1 MTATNTRNTEN
12 TAEAKGAVETPAPG
26 RSTVQNSQSKTGSY
40 DPAVLEPGWQERW
53 RTQGLYRTSEGGG
66 KPKYYVLDF
75 FPYPSGDGLSVGHC
89 RNYVPTDTLSRYM
102 RMRGYNVLH
111 PMGWDA
117 FGEPTEQFAITTGTS
132 PRKATDRNAANY
144 KRQFDLI
151 GCSYDW
157 SREIDSSA
165 PDYYHWTQWFFLLLY
180 KRGLAYRDVQW
191 QWWCPRC
198 QTTLSNQE
206 AQDGV
211 CWRGHTGLTKKQIP
225 AWYFKITAYADQLLE
240 GLKEIEWPERIKLMQ
255 ENWIGR
261 SEGTEIQFKAESG
274 TPLPVFTTRPD
285 TVFGVTFMVIAPEH
299 PLVEELTTPDRRAEV
314 MAYVEKAKATSEI
327 DRLSTEREKTGV
339 FTGSYAINPLNGD
352 KVQLW
357 VADYVLATYGTGVVM
372 GVPAHDTR
380 DFAFAKKYGVPVK
393 LVIEPPTWKGAG
405 KSAEDLPDAYVG
417 PGEMVNSGEF
427 DGTFTYGDW
436 KKVSPLERQEI
447 ARAWEFD
454 LEEMETRIAA
464 LQENGIEAV
473 TRRVQEQGT
482 GTKTVHYRMR
492 DWLISR
498 QRYWG
503 SPIPVVYC
511 PTHGEVPVPEDQLPV
526 ELPEMAD
533 FAPDGSGR
541 SPLARAHDWVQTTCP
556 ICNGPAERE
565 TDTMGGFACS
575 SWYFLRFCSPDFGG
589 AAFERSKVDY
599 WMPVDQYVGGAEHAV
614 LHLLYARFWT
624 HVMHDAGLFSFK
636 EPFTRLRNQGMLVV
650 STPHRRAIDP
660 NATEEW
666 IPVTGEEAAALRAQG
681 QQVEMRAT
689 KMSKSLRN
697 VITPD
702 EMVGK
707 YGADSLRMYEMFM
720 APFDQEVEWN
730 EEGING
736 QRRFMGRVW
745 NLVTETWSESAGEKF
760 TGTDEQ
766 LQRLR
771 HKTVK
776 KVTEDLEG
784 FRFNTMVSAL
794 MTFANALGERQRAG
808 TWKTATFQ
816 EAVETLVTLL
826 APSAP
831 FIAEGLWQLT
841 GGFGRG
847 KPAPA
852 EAGSGRTAFGDAG
865 SVHLQTWPSYDE
877 ALTRDDVV
885 TVVVQVNGKVRDR
898 LELPAEATE
907 ADAKEAAL
915 ARPRIQEFVTNPDTA
930 KFIYVKGRLLNI
942 VVR

>member
-1 MTATNTRNTEN
+1 MMTINTE
-12 TAEAKGAVETPAPG
+12 TQSSTLGSAAVEQPVYLSLKSNLPA
-26 RSTVQNSQSKTGSY
+26 Y
-40 DPAVLEPGWQERW
+40 DPQTLEPGWQQRW
-53 RTQGLYRTSEGGG
+53 QTQGMYRTEEGGG

-102 RMRGYNVLH
+102 RMRGFNVLH

-117 FGEPTEQFAITTGTS
+117 FGEPTEQFAVLTGTS
-132 PRKATDRNAANY
+132 PRAATDRNTANY
-144 KRQFDLI
+144 KRQYDLI

-157 SREIDSSA
+157 TREIDSSS
-165 PDYYHWTQWFFLLLY
+165 PEYYRWTQWFFLMLH
-180 KRGLAYRDVQW
+180 KRGLAYRNVQW

-225 AWYFKITAYADQLLE
+225 AWYFKITDYADALIQ
-240 GLKEIEWPERIKLMQ
+240 GLSEIEWPERIKLMQ

-261 SEGTEIQFKAESG
+261 SEGTDIEFKTEAGE
-274 TPLPVFTTRPD
+274 PLRVFTTRPD

-299 PLVEELTTPDRRAEV
+299 PLVDTLTTADQREAVRE
-314 MAYVEKAKATSEI
+314 YVERAKATSEI

-339 FTGSYAINPLNGD
+339 FTGSYAINPLNGQ

-380 DFAFAKKYGVPVK
+380 DFAFAKKYGVPIA
-393 LVIEPPTWKGAG
+393 LVIEPPTWKGTDKTAV
-405 KSAEDLPDAYVG
+405 DLPDAYIG

-427 DGTFTYGDW
+427 NGIFTYGDW
-436 KKVSPLERQEI
+436 KKLSPLERMEI
-447 ARAWEFD
+447 ANEWGFSVEAMDR
-454 LEEMETRIAA
+454 RIDS
-464 LQENGIEAV
+464 LKENGIEAV
-473 TRRVQEQGT
+473 TRRVQEQGL
-482 GTKTVHYRMR
+482 GEKSVHYRMR

-503 SPIPVVYC
+503 APIPIIFC
-511 PTHGEVPVPEDQLPV
+511 PTHGEVPVPESQLPV
-526 ELPEMAD
+526 ELPEMKD
-533 FAPDGSGR
+533 FTPDGSGR
-541 SPLARAHDWVQTTCP
+541 SPLARAADWVNTTCP
-556 ICNGPAERE
+556 ICGGPAERE

-575 SWYFLRFCSPDFGG
+575 SWYFLRFCSPHFDGG
-589 AAFERSKVDY
+589 PFEQAAAEY

-624 HVMHDAGLFSFK
+624 RVMHDADLINFK
-636 EPFTRLRNQGMLVV
+636 EPFYRLRNQGMLVV
-650 STPHRRAIDP
+650 STPHRRAQDP
-660 NATEEW
+660 KATEEW
-666 IPVTGEEAAALRAQG
+666 VPVTAEEAAALRAQD
-681 QQVEMRAT
+681 QVVEMRST

-702 EMVGK
+702 DMVAK

-736 QRRFMGRVW
+736 QRRFLGRIW
-745 NLVTETWSESAGEKF
+745 TLVTDSWAEAAGERF
-760 TGTDEQ
+760 ITVDEQ
-766 LQRLR
+766 LVRLR
-771 HKTVK
+771 HRTVK
-776 KVTEDLEG
+776 KVTDDLER
-784 FRFNTMVSAL
+784 FRFNTMVAAT
-794 MTFANALGERQRAG
+794 MEFANALGERYRAG
-808 TWKTATFQ
+808 TWKTASFQ
-816 EAVETLVTLL
+816 EAVETLVLL
-826 APSAP
+826 LSPSAP
-831 FIAEGLWQLT
+831 FIAEALWQVT

-847 KPAPA
+847 PSQPYVSGEPQAPFS
-852 EAGSGRTAFGDAG
+852 EIG
-865 SVHLQTWPSYDE
+865 SVHAQRWPTHDE
-877 ALTRDDVV
+877 SLTRDDVV
-885 TVVVQVNGKVRDR
+885 TIVVQVNGKVRDR
-898 LELPAEATE
+898 VELPAES
-907 ADAKEAAL
+907 DEAAARL
-915 ARPRIQEFVTNPDTA
+915 AALSRPRVQEFVTDPQNA
-930 KFIYVKGRLLNI
+930 KYIYVKGRLLNI

>member
-1 MTATNTRNTEN
+1 MTTIEKPKTHS
-12 TAEAKGAVETPAPG
+12 APYEPQ
-26 RSTVQNSQSKTGSY
+26 T
-40 DPAVLEPGWQERW
+40 LERGWQERW
-53 RTQGLYRTSEGGG
+53 RTQGLYRSTEGGG

-89 RNYVPTDTLSRYM
+89 RNYVPTDTLSRYF
-102 RMRGYNVLH
+102 RMRGFNVLH

-117 FGEPTEQFAITTGTS
+117 FGEPTEQFAVLTGTS
-132 PRKATDRNAANY
+132 PRVATDRNAANY

-157 SREIDSSA
+157 AREIDSSA

-180 KRGLAYRDVQW
+180 KRGLAYRAVQW

-225 AWYFKITAYADQLLE
+225 AWYFKITDYADQLLE
-240 GLKEIEWPERIKLMQ
+240 GLKEREWPERIKLMQ

-261 SEGTEIQFKAESG
+261 SEGCEIGFTTEAGE
-274 TPLPVFTTRPD
+274 PLPVFTTRPD

-299 PLVEELTTPDRRAEV
+299 PTVEALTTPDRRAEV
-314 MAYVEKAKATSEI
+314 TAYVERAKATSEI
-327 DRLSTEREKTGV
+327 DRLSTEREKTGI

-352 KVQLW
+352 RVQLW

-380 DFAFAKKYGVPVK
+380 DFAFAKKYGVPIK
-393 LVIEPPTWKGAG
+393 LVIQPPDWEGTRKTAD
-405 KSAEDLPDAYVG
+405 DLDDAYVG
-417 PGEMVNSGEF
+417 PGTMVNSGEF
-427 DGTFTYGDW
+427 DGTPTPDPAIG
-436 KKVSPLERQEI
+436 
-447 ARAWEFD
+447 
-454 LEEMETRIAA
+454 
-464 LQENGIEAV
+464 AV
-473 TRRVQEQGT
+473 TRRVAELGLGKGT
-482 GTKTVHYRMR
+482 TNYRMR

-498 QRYWG
+498 QKYWG
-503 SPIPVVYC
+503 APIPIVFC

-526 ELPEMAD
+526 ELPEMAN
-533 FAPDGSGR
+533 FTPDGSGR
-541 SPLARAHDWVQTTCP
+541 SPLARATEWVNTTCP
-556 ICNGPAERE
+556 TCGGPAERE

-575 SWYFLRFCSPDFGG
+575 SWYFLRFCSPDHMG
-589 AAFERSKVDY
+589 APFDRAKVDY

-624 HVMHDAGLFSFK
+624 RVMHDAGLIGFK
-636 EPFTRLRNQGMLVV
+636 EPFYRLRNQGMLVV

-660 NATEEW
+660 NATEPW
-666 IPVTGEEAAALRAQG
+666 VPITTEEAQALRAKG
-681 QQVEMRAT
+681 EVVEMRSA

-702 EMVGK
+702 EMVEK

-745 NLVTETWSESAGEKF
+745 TLVTETWAEASGEHY
-760 TGTDEQ
+760 TASDEA
-766 LQRLR
+766 LTRLR

-776 KVTEDLEG
+776 KVSEDLEK

-794 MTFANALGERQRAG
+794 MEFANALGERHRAG
-808 TWKTATFQ
+808 AWKTASFQ
-816 EAVETLVTLL
+816 EAVGTLVLLL

-831 FIAEGLWQLT
+831 FIAEALWQLT
-841 GGFGRG
+841 GGFGKG
-847 KPAPA
+847 KLAPA
-852 EAGSGRTAFGDAG
+852 ESGDPKTRFGEIG
-865 SVHLQTWPSYDE
+865 SVHQQAWPTYDE
-877 ALTRDDVV
+877 SLTRDDVV
-885 TVVVQVNGKVRDR
+885 TLVVQVNGKVRDR
-898 LELPAEATE
+898 IELA
-907 ADAKEAAL
+907 ADADEAAARAAAL
-915 ARPRIQEFVTNPDTA
+915 ARPRIQEFVTNPAAA
-930 KFIYVKGRLLNI
+930 KFIYVPGRLLNI
-942 VVR
+942 VAR